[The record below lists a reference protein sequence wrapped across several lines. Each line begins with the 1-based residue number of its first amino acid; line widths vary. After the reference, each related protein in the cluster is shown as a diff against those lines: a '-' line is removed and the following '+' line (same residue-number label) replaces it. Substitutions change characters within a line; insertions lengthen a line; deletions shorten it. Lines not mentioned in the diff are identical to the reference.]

1 MRKLSLIAFLAVAV
15 IAVSFTF
22 PSSQPSSIKKSNTA
36 LLLPDDF
43 VGRCSVCNNDDICGI
58 FRVFVEN
65 ASSSVV
71 VSVQEVGSGS
81 SYSATGT
88 FSWVGSTRYVTN
100 LSFSTPALGPVTYT
114 GPLTYTW

>member
-1 MRKLSLIAFLAVAV
+1 MRKLTFIAFMAMA
-15 IAVSFTF
+15 IAAASFTF
-22 PSSQPSSIKKSNTA
+22 PQYQTSSVRNPSAA

-43 VGRCSVCNNDDICGI
+43 VGRCNVCNWDDICGV
-58 FRVFVEN
+58 FRVFVEEPG
-65 ASSSVV
+65 SSVV
-71 VSVQEVGSGS
+71 VSVQDVLNGP

-100 LSFSTPALGPVTYT
+100 LSFSTPGLGPVTYT